1 MHDGTRLGYA
11 YTDFIGLVLRTY
23 NLRHLRRE
31 RLDRKASRCLDV
43 SIDTMRDGFI
53 WSTGGRGYIDVN
65 NNTLFSLAFPRIHA

>member
-23 NLRHLRRE
+23 NLCHLRRE

-43 SIDTMRDGFI
+43 SIDTLRDGFI
-53 WSTGGRGYIDVN
+53 WSAGGRRNIDVN
-65 NNTLFSLAFPRIHA
+65 NNMLFFFAFPRIHA